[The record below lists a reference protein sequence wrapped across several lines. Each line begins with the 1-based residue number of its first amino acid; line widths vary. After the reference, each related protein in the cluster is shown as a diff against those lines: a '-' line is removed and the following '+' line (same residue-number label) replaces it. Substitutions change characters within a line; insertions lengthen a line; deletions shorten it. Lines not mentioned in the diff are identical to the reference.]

1 MLYKFSAN
9 TQLAIDLLGCHAK
22 PEGVYPRLGLSIKIT
37 NPFDFALAFL
47 NATGETSIQTP
58 KGSVYLG
65 VPYFVSTQT
74 PFRETH
80 IPAHHYTQAE
90 LMLDLDWRK
99 LERIE
104 EERHGDLS
112 LTGYIYSLC
121 ACLEI
126 GSVGADRPIESFMWV
141 SGEIRRGNQS
151 PIPIYQTEWIKIL
164 EALHY
169 GKCRLLEVILPPP
182 IEASKAVLDYIQA
195 AEKAMWKGEY
205 ESVLVSCRKAIE
217 EMNKLLK
224 KGTINLEE
232 RLASESKANL
242 VTQIWNKL
250 KDFTNKGAHPGSTIT
265 RQDANFALLLTQ
277 DLVAYISH
285 AAVSLPE

>member
-47 NATGETSIQTP
+47 NATGEISIQTL

-126 GSVGADRPIESFMWV
+126 GSVGADRPIESLLWI
-141 SGEIRRGNQS
+141 SGEIRRANKVLAT
-151 PIPIYQTEWIKIL
+151 IYQTEWLKVL
-164 EALHY
+164 DDFKY
-169 GKCRLLEVILPPP
+169 GRRRVLEVMVPSP
-182 IEASKAVLDYIQA
+182 IEAAKAVFDHIEA
-195 AEKAMWKGEY
+195 AEKAIWKGEY
-205 ESVLVSCRKAIE
+205 ESVLVSCRKAME
-217 EMNKLLK
+217 EMDSFLA
-224 KGTINLEE
+224 KGAINLKE
-232 RLASESKANL
+232 RLASESKAKI
-242 VTQIWNKL
+242 VDDIEKKL
-250 KDFTNKGAHPGSTIT
+250 KDFLSKGAHTGSTIT
-265 RQDANFALLLTQ
+265 RRDADFALLLTQ
-277 DLVAYISH
+277 NLVAYISH
-285 AAVSLPE
+285 AAASLPE